1 MCVLLGVF
9 REFPVDPYY
18 EPLAWF
24 MIRIYWS
31 LSMSPSVLHIYVKLD
46 VQDLIHTSA
55 AAGYIAQL
63 LALGPESYRI
73 AGPQNGFTAC
83 QLCIQFIFPVSS
95 YTTDFQKS

>member
-1 MCVLLGVF
+1 
-9 REFPVDPYY
+9 
-18 EPLAWF
+18 
-24 MIRIYWS
+24 
-31 LSMSPSVLHIYVKLD
+31 MSPSVLHIYVKLD

-73 AGPQNGFTAC
+73 AGPQNGFIAC
-83 QLCIQFIFPVSS
+83 QLCIQFTFPVSS